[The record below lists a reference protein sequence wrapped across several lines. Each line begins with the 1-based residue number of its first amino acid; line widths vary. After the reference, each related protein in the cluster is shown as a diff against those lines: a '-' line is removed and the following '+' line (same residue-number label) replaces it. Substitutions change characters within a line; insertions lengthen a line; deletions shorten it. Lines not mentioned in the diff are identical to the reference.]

1 MQAPMTFPSA
11 RGFTLIEMVVT
22 LVLVGILA
30 VIGLPILSN
39 SARAYSATQESLA
52 TLGKLRY
59 ATERLAREIREVR
72 RDPLAPGDYD
82 IAVMTATTFQFTRA
96 DGVEATLEAAPPR
109 LTLRYSAPVANPPPA
124 LTDQVAG
131 FAFKYF
137 KADGVTAATSKSDVA
152 FVEMNLTLTQGGA
165 DYAQRTRMSLRNKL

>member
-1 MQAPMTFPSA
+1 MTFSIP

-22 LVLVGILA
+22 LVLIGILA
-30 VIGLPILSN
+30 AIGLPILSN
-39 SARAYSATQESLA
+39 STRAYSATQEGLA

-82 IAVMTATTFQFTRA
+82 IAVMTTAKFQFTKA
-96 DGVEATLEAAPPR
+96 DGVQATLEAATSW
-109 LTLRYSAPVANPPPA
+109 LTLRYSAPVADPPPA

-137 KADGVTAATSKSDVA
+137 KDDGVTETASKSDVA
-152 FVEMNLTLTQGGA
+152 FVEIHLTLAQDTSN
-165 DYAQRTRMSLRNKL
+165 YVQRTRVGLRNKL

>member
-1 MQAPMTFPSA
+1 MQTPMSFPSA

-30 VIGLPILSN
+30 AIGLSILSN

-82 IAVMTATTFQFTRA
+82 IAVMTTATFQFTRT
-96 DGVEATLEAAPPR
+96 DGVETTLEAAPPR
-109 LTLRYSAPVANPPPA
+109 LTLRYSTPVADPPPA
-124 LTDQVAG
+124 LTDQVAS

-152 FVEMNLTLTQGGA
+152 FVETNLTLTQGGA
-165 DYAQRTRMSLRNKL
+165 DYAQRTRISLRNKL

>member
-1 MQAPMTFPSA
+1 MTFPSP

-30 VIGLPILSN
+30 VVGLPILSN
-39 SARAYSATQESLA
+39 GLRAYTVTQESIG

-72 RDPLAPGDYD
+72 RDPIVPTDYD
-82 IAVMTATTFQFTRA
+82 IAVMTAAKFEFTKSDTVR
-96 DGVEATLEAAPPR
+96 VTLEAVPPALTLNYAPPVSP
-109 LTLRYSAPVANPPPA
+109 TPA
-124 LTDQVAG
+124 LTDQVKS

-137 KADGVTAATSKSDVA
+137 KDDGVTAATSKSDIA
-152 FVEMNLTLTQGGA
+152 FVEMNLTLTQDGT
-165 DYAQRTRMSLRNKL
+165 DSAQRTRVGLRNKR

>member
-1 MQAPMTFPSA
+1 MTFPSP

-30 VIGLPILSN
+30 VVGLPILSN
-39 SARAYSATQESLA
+39 GLRAYTATQESIG

-72 RDPLAPGDYD
+72 RDPIVPTDYD
-82 IAVMTATTFQFTRA
+82 IAVMTAVKFEFTKT
-96 DGVEATLEAAPPR
+96 DGVAVTLEAVPPALTLNYAPPV
-109 LTLRYSAPVANPPPA
+109 APTPA
-124 LTDQVAG
+124 LTDQVKS

-137 KADGVTAATSKSDVA
+137 KADGVTETTLKNEVA

-165 DYAQRTRMSLRNKL
+165 DYAQRTRIGLRNKL